1 MSQGYNASFARIYD
15 RRWSAFAS
23 HVAPRLRAFY
33 EEQPA
38 RDASRALLDVGCG
51 AGHLAA
57 DFLQAGYTVTGLDLS
72 AAMLEHARRRCAPFV
87 ESEQARFVEADAAR
101 FFVDGRYGL
110 VVSTFDM
117 LNHLPDLAALRGAFD
132 SVVRVLAPGGL
143 FIFDLNT
150 AKGLAERWT
159 GIGVEDSEE
168 LFLLNR
174 GVYLP
179 EERRAYTSITG
190 FVRNE
195 QGSYDRFS
203 QTVYNTA
210 FDVCDVLSGLREAGW
225 PDAYAAV
232 LDRLDTPL
240 EEPEAAPRVFVVA
253 RLP

>member
-1 MSQGYNASFARIYD
+1 MAQGYNASFARIYD

-23 HVAPRLRAFY
+23 QVAPRLRAFY

-38 RDASRALLDVGCG
+38 REAARALLDVGCG

-57 DFLQAGYTVTGLDLS
+57 HFLQAGYTVTGLDLS
-72 AAMLEHARRRCAPFV
+72 PAMLEHAGARCAV
-87 ESEQARFVEADAAR
+87 YVASGHARFVEADAAN
-101 FFVDGRYGL
+101 FTLDDRYGL

-132 SVVRVLAPGGL
+132 SVQRALAPGGL

-150 AKGLAERWT
+150 ALGLAERWT

-174 GVYLP
+174 GIYLP
-179 EERRAYTSITG
+179 AERRAYTTITG

-203 QTVYNTA
+203 QIVYNTV
-210 FDVCDVLSGLREAGW
+210 FDAADVLAALREAGW
-225 PDAYAAV
+225 PDAYPAA

-240 EEPEAAPRVFVVA
+240 SEPEAALRLFFVA